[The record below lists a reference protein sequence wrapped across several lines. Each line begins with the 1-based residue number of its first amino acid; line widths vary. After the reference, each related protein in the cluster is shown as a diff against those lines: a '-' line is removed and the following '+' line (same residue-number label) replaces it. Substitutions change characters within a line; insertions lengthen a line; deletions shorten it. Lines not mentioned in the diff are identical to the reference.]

1 MRRLSCQ
8 RDNKVILNLLVN
20 PINKILIDLG
30 IFLEFLRELIWFN
43 FFLIN
48 DVIGNPYL
56 GVVNTLTR
64 IVWIF
69 LLFEEFKP
77 DPKLN
82 VFLFLS

>member
-1 MRRLSCQ
+1 MRLNCQ
-8 RDNKVILNLLVN
+8 RDNKIILNLLVK
-20 PINKILIDLG
+20 PINKSLVNLG
-30 IFLEFLRELIWFN
+30 IFSEFFREFIRLGINLISVVTVDPN
-43 FFLIN
+43 LS
-48 DVIGNPYL
+48 VII
-56 GVVNTLTR
+56 TLTR